1 MAINRFSQGPIEADV
16 RSTYI
21 PLPIDVINQQGE
33 LRQSQYDTT
42 KAFIDA
48 TQEAYYGAKAM
59 SPDVGT
65 LKEITSKYDE
75 DIKKAISDVGGDIG
89 RLKNFA
95 SELGA
100 KVKKDM
106 MSGYMGAIHNNYV
119 KAQNHMKE
127 VLDNKDYSQEG
138 KNRALASI
146 SAFTGTTEDG
156 KGGYTTPQLYTP
168 VKYIEGGKLADE
180 YGKVLADQYDAK
192 GQKFKDAKSASSLI
206 ERNLWN
212 NQEMLAN
219 AREQVWA
226 TYGDLP
232 PDKEHIAVSAYLK
245 NIADAAGFKV
255 AYHQIFK
262 PEPVATSGS
271 SSVTTGGIP
280 IAVNF
285 QGAKPL
291 RNMFNM
297 AGTNFFDE
305 LSNAENI
312 TAAGKIKS
320 GAMSIPTSGLVG
332 PGYGITAN
340 ATLPRETEIREQ
352 EAARIKLEANK
363 KAKESLNKLSKS
375 DMVQDI
381 AKSFGID
388 LNNPS
393 LETVQKIKDAMENI
407 NNSSAS
413 TRVIFHQDEKGVN
426 QFEYLLNSGNI
437 LNMNITD
444 VNTGKDLTIKEKREL
459 YTKYL
464 GSDKKGGEGS
474 AFYGGSIMDPGQP
487 YPVGTM
493 AISVND
499 KNEPRQLLIDLG
511 QNTNTQEFFNDR
523 ALAAYNSG
531 ASWYKDGKSTVQF
544 LRDNKTGIVNVYR
557 DGKRALQEDGTPLR
571 INFTKT
577 R

>member
-59 SPDVGT
+59 SPDVNT

-75 DIKKAISDVGGDIG
+75 DINKAISDVGGDIG
-89 RLKNFA
+89 RLKSFS
-95 SELGA
+95 SELGT
-100 KVKKDM
+100 KIKKDI
-106 MSGYMGAIHNNYV
+106 MSGYIGAIHNNYV

-168 VKYIEGGKLADE
+168 VKYVEGGKLADE

-192 GQKFKDAKSASSLI
+192 GQKFKNAKSASSLI

-219 AREQVWA
+219 AKEQVWA
-226 TYGDLP
+226 IYGDLP

-245 NIADAAGFKV
+245 NIADTAGFKV

-271 SSVTTGGIP
+271 DNTATGGIS
-280 IAVNF
+280 IAVDF
-285 QGAKPL
+285 QGAKPI

-297 AGTNFFDE
+297 GGTNFFDE

-312 TAAGKIKS
+312 TSEGKRR
-320 GAMSIPTSGLVG
+320 SIYPYIVKTTGEAPG
-332 PGYGITAN
+332 PSKEDKLQEQRALFKAN
-340 ATLPRETEIREQ
+340 E
-352 EAARIKLEANK
+352 
-363 KAKESLNKLSKS
+363 KAKESLNRLSKS

-393 LETVQKIKDAMENI
+393 LETVQKIKSAMEDV

-444 VNTGKDLTIKEKREL
+444 VNTGKDLTIKEKKEL

-474 AFYGGSIMDPGQP
+474 AFYGGSILDPGQP
-487 YPVGTM
+487 YPIGTM

-531 ASWYKDGKSTVQF
+531 AAWYKDGKSTVQF

-557 DGKRALQEDGTPLR
+557 DGKRALLEDGTPLR

>member
-59 SPDVGT
+59 SPDVDT
-65 LKEITSKYDE
+65 LKGITSKYDE
-75 DIKKAISDVGGDIG
+75 DINKAISDVGGDIG
-89 RLKNFA
+89 RLKSFS
-95 SELGA
+95 SELGT
-100 KVKKDM
+100 KVKKDI
-106 MSGYMGAIHNNYV
+106 MSGYVGAIHNNYV

-168 VKYIEGGKLADE
+168 AKYVEGGKLADE

-192 GQKFKDAKSASSLI
+192 GQKFKNAKSASSLI

-219 AREQVWA
+219 AKEQVWA

-245 NIADAAGFKV
+245 NIADTAGFKV

-262 PEPVATSGS
+262 PEPAATSGS
-271 SSVTTGGIP
+271 SSTTAGGGIP
-280 IAVNF
+280 IAVDF

-291 RNMFNM
+291 RNMFNV

-305 LSNAENI
+305 LFNAEGI
-312 TAAGKIKS
+312 STKGKIHK
-320 GAMSIPTSGLVG
+320 GVVQLFAG
-332 PGYGITAN
+332 N
-340 ATLPRETEIREQ
+340 EQDPRLKAERERVLSKMDI
-352 EAARIKLEANK
+352 EYNERAK
-363 KAKESLNKLSKS
+363 KALKELPKS

-393 LETVQKIKDAMENI
+393 LETVQKIRDAMENI

-426 QFEYLLNSGNI
+426 QFEYLLNSGNV

-459 YTKYL
+459 YTKNL

-474 AFYGGSIMDPGQP
+474 ALYGGSIMDPGQP
-487 YPVGTM
+487 YPMGTM

-499 KNEPRQLLIDLG
+499 KDEPRQLLIDLG

-544 LRDNKTGIVNVYR
+544 LRDNKTGIVNVYK
-557 DGKRALQEDGTPLR
+557 DGQRALQEDGTPLR

>member
-59 SPDVGT
+59 SPDVDT
-65 LKEITSKYDE
+65 LKGITSKYDE
-75 DIKKAISDVGGDIG
+75 DINKAISDVGGDIG
-89 RLKNFA
+89 KLKSFS
-95 SELGA
+95 SELGT
-100 KVKKDM
+100 KVKKDI
-106 MSGYMGAIHNNYV
+106 MSGYVGAIHNNYV

-156 KGGYTTPQLYTP
+156 KGGYTAPQLYTP
-168 VKYIEGGKLADE
+168 AKYVEGGKLADE

-192 GQKFKDAKSASSLI
+192 GQKFKNAKSASSLI

-219 AREQVWA
+219 AKEQVWA

-232 PDKEHIAVSAYLK
+232 PDKEHIAVTAYLK
-245 NIADAAGFKV
+245 NIADTAGFKV

-271 SSVTTGGIP
+271 NSATTGGGIP
-280 IAVNF
+280 IAVDF

-291 RNMFNM
+291 RNMFNV

-312 TAAGKIKS
+312 TSEGKRR
-320 GAMSIPTSGLVG
+320 SIYPYIVKTTGEVPRPSKEDKLQEQRELFK
-332 PGYGITAN
+332 AN
-340 ATLPRETEIREQ
+340 E
-352 EAARIKLEANK
+352 
-363 KAKESLNKLSKS
+363 KAKESLNRLSKS

-393 LETVQKIKDAMENI
+393 LETVQKLKKAMEEVNG
-407 NNSSAS
+407 SSAS

-426 QFEYLLNSGNI
+426 QFEYLLNSGNV

-487 YPVGTM
+487 YPIGTM

-499 KNEPRQLLIDLG
+499 KDEPRQLLIDLG

-544 LRDNKTGIVNVYR
+544 LKDNKTGIVNVYK
-557 DGKRALQEDGTPLR
+557 DGQRALREDGTPLR